1 MPPNPEHS
9 LRPCEPAPKPV
20 RPMLPSPL
28 LADAEP
34 IFSPRKQSL
43 SSDDF
48 DAILQRRDAEFQE
61 QLRSQL
67 EEWMGKLR
75 DMMEASPMAMSTQKS
90 GTHVNGG
97 SPKTVARSSSKKVAV
112 TVRVRTA
119 ELPPGRA
126 SVSTHLDN
134 FASSQ
139 STQQM
144 AMLQN
149 ASFVS
154 QATQE
159 SKKFFKATCNCN
171 PRRKAE
177 EGYPGCVRRFL
188 QEIVSSGWFEAF
200 FAVVILTNSVF
211 IAVQV
216 EAAAQNPGVDSVG
229 GFFVIAS
236 IYTFLFT
243 FELLL
248 RILAFGLGIFCGE
261 DWMWMLLDFLVV
273 STSVFEFIIEVMVQ
287 NETTAQASD
296 GENTNVFTNMRLLR
310 ILRVAKIT
318 RAFRI
323 VRLVRF
329 IRSLRTL
336 LLCIGRTLRA
346 MAWSAVLLLL
356 IIFLFGL
363 IFTDIC
369 TEALNT
375 EPSELHP
382 DTEIF
387 LEKRCSSL
395 EESMHT
401 LFGSITGG
409 FTWMEARDSFA
420 EISWLFGWLF
430 EVYIAFCNFAVLNVM
445 TGVFCQSAIESAEKD
460 HELNLQNVSAEK
472 EKYFRAVRRLFTT
485 LDQNSDGG
493 ITKNEFEQAWD
504 NPVLQTVFDALEISA
519 QDAWQLFT
527 ELDSDGSGEVD
538 VDEFLEGCMMLKGPA
553 RSIDVVR
560 IKKDLLRLRQRL
572 DYLSPL
578 C

>member
-1 MPPNPEHS
+1 MPPNPEHT
-9 LRPCEPAPKPV
+9 LRPCEPGLKPV
-20 RPMLPSPL
+20 RPVLPSPL
-28 LADAEP
+28 LADTEP
-34 IFSPRKQSL
+34 IFSPHKRSL
-43 SSDDF
+43 STDDF

-75 DMMEASPMAMSTQKS
+75 DMMESSPTAVSAEKS
-90 GTHVNGG
+90 ATKCSG
-97 SPKTVARSSSKKVAV
+97 SPKMTTGTSSKKVAV

-119 ELPPGRA
+119 ELPQGRA
-126 SVSTHLDN
+126 SVTTHLDN

-144 AMLQN
+144 AMLHN

-154 QATQE
+154 HATQE

-171 PRRKAE
+171 PRRKLE
-177 EGYPGCVRRFL
+177 ESYPGCFRRFL
-188 QEIVSSGWFEAF
+188 QEFVSSGWFEAF

-236 IYTFLFT
+236 VYTFLFT
-243 FELLL
+243 SELLL
-248 RILAFGLGIFCGE
+248 RILAFGFGIFCGE
-261 DWMWMLLDFLVV
+261 DWMWMLLDLLVV
-273 STSVFEFIIEVMVQ
+273 STSLFEFVIEVMVQ
-287 NETTAQASD
+287 NETTAAAD

-369 TEALNT
+369 TEALST

-387 LEKRCSSL
+387 LMKRCSSL

-409 FTWMEARDSFA
+409 FTWMEARDAFA

-572 DYLSPL
+572 DYMNL
-578 C
+578 